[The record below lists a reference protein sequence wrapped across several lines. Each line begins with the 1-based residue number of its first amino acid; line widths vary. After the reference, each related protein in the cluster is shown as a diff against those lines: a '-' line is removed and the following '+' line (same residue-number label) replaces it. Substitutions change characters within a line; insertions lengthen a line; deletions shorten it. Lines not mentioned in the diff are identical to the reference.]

1 MMRIDRHPAGLSMV
15 KIERPGPAAH
25 TILSS
30 PWIPGGDR
38 AYIVR
43 LSCAGSAIH
52 VAVYGDKNVSFLEKT
67 PELTAGSLDSATFFG
82 VGTEA
87 TDADFS
93 HLKSESPFTEPGH
106 YTAQAEAAMADLV
119 KNYWVGGLGD
129 GCIKPTWNGYSA
141 AVLPDARGGLWE
153 RGMVIFAMDTL
164 HHVTADAVLRRRLEL
179 EWQRIKRL
187 YSAADLEAAGTT
199 LHLSCDDVGWHAALY
214 LTLYQY
220 SRDRYALD
228 RATGLLNKGF
238 ERWLDGELGGGL
250 WYSNEHKYKSL
261 YQVGM
266 IRAALRVAALTGDK
280 KLRETAWGCYD
291 WIESRLLRPDR
302 LYWCDYSREGPI
314 GRERPEDIREAG
326 SVSFLAGN
334 MAMGTLHAQRYRT
347 TGDPK
352 YLERALQTAAAIH
365 AKYVREGVLI
375 DDRDAWANGTFAA
388 AWVEDVLT
396 LPGIDRKHS
405 DTLGRTADSIFQK
418 ARTKEGFYGGSWSGP
433 SSGPG
438 SAWCVKGSRPEQIM
452 TSGSSA
458 NVIMAAALAERK
470 AAHH

>member
-1 MMRIDRHPAGLSMV
+1 M
-15 KIERPGPAAH
+15 
-25 TILSS
+25 
-30 PWIPGGDR
+30 
-38 AYIVR
+38 
-43 LSCAGSAIH
+43 
-52 VAVYGDKNVSFLEKT
+52 
-67 PELTAGSLDSATFFG
+67 
-82 VGTEA
+82 
-87 TDADFS
+87 
-93 HLKSESPFTEPGH
+93 
-106 YTAQAEAAMADLV
+106 
-119 KNYWVGGLGD
+119 
-129 GCIKPTWNGYSA
+129 
-141 AVLPDARGGLWE
+141 
-153 RGMVIFAMDTL
+153 
-164 HHVTADAVLRRRLEL
+164 
-179 EWQRIKRL
+179 
-187 YSAADLEAAGTT
+187 
-199 LHLSCDDVGWHAALY
+199 
-214 LTLYQY
+214 
-220 SRDRYALD
+220 
-228 RATGLLNKGF
+228 
-238 ERWLDGELGGGL
+238 
-250 WYSNEHKYKSL
+250 
-261 YQVGM
+261 
-266 IRAALRVAALTGDK
+266 
-280 KLRETAWGCYD
+280 
-291 WIESRLLRPDR
+291 
-302 LYWCDYSREGPI
+302 YWCDYSREGPI